1 MQVISLT
8 AAEQAGERQEAP
20 ASAPAGPVAVEFV
33 LRRNCSLSPRALMAV
48 FGSVAAVS
56 FAFGAMFAVLGAWL
70 VLPFAGVE
78 LLALAVAFVVYG
90 AHATD
95 GERLRF
101 TGRGLEM
108 RLSVEMAEGSSV
120 RMVEFPAR
128 EVRLLAVEGER
139 LAAGRRLF
147 LVHRSS
153 RLEIGRHLGAQ
164 RRAAVEQDLRAALA
178 KIYAGEAK

>member
-1 MQVISLT
+1 VQVISLA

-78 LLALAVAFVVYG
+78 LLALAAAFVVYG
-90 AHATD
+90 VHATD
-95 GERLRF
+95 GERLRLADG
-101 TGRGLEM
+101 T
-108 RLSVEMAEGSSV
+108 LSVEVTEGSSV
-120 RMVEFPAR
+120 RVFEFPAC
-128 EVRLLAVEGER
+128 EVRLLAVEGERGER

-147 LVHRSS
+147 LTHRGSAHRAS

-178 KIYAGEAK
+178 KLG

>member
-1 MQVISLT
+1 
-8 AAEQAGERQEAP
+8 
-20 ASAPAGPVAVEFV
+20 
-33 LRRNCSLSPRALMAV
+33 MAV

-101 TGRGLEM
+101 TNGT
-108 RLSVEMAEGSSV
+108 LSVEVTEGSSV
-120 RMVEFPAR
+120 RVYEFPAR
-128 EVRLLAVEGER
+128 EVRLLAEDGGR
-139 LAAGRRLF
+139 LAAGRRLY
-147 LVHRSS
+147 VAHRAS
-153 RLEIGRHLGAQ
+153 RLEVGRHLGAQ

-178 KIYAGEAK
+178 KVWVTEPGRRSEVAGSTHY